1 MLSNDSKIFQALS
14 FSHNWFKDIH
24 PNYITIFGFFLNFII
39 FDKIEK
45 NEIATANLFIILR
58 YLCDE
63 FDGGIARKFN
73 KQSKLG
79 GFLDTVSDNVFHAF
93 YVYIIL
99 KYFFKNESIAFYGA
113 IVNTLFNAYYICIN
127 NGLFFH
133 DSLKKKD
140 SNNSNQSEIMIFF
153 TNNLWFVNLM
163 LILFNIY
170 FLKK

>member
-1 MLSNDSKIFQALS
+1 MLYNDSKIFQELS

-73 KQSKLG
+73 KQTKLS
-79 GFLDTVSDNVFHAF
+79 GFLDTVSDNVF
-93 YVYIIL
+93 
-99 KYFFKNESIAFYGA
+99 
-113 IVNTLFNAYYICIN
+113 
-127 NGLFFH
+127 
-133 DSLKKKD
+133 
-140 SNNSNQSEIMIFF
+140 
-153 TNNLWFVNLM
+153 
-163 LILFNIY
+163 
-170 FLKK
+170 